1 MTMNLICKVQTTLM
15 SKNED
20 YEFQFDSAHGSLGLK
35 WWLRIAIHLCT
46 RPSWAKMTIM
56 NIIMNFALQVL
67 RIVSRLTCI
76 LSCIS
81 LVYYFFYT
89 WGTCIEISRDLH
101 WNLRLF
107 SKTLATCH
115 SQLLQNVA
123 EARNRTRACWM
134 RGKCA
139 YHSAMRN
146 WYK

>member
-1 MTMNLICKVQTTLM
+1 MQVPFGFWV
-15 SKNED
+15 KNTESNARLRLRRRLALL
-20 YEFQFDSAHGSLGLK
+20 SAFLTQNPKGTC
-35 WWLRIAIHLCT
+35 IAT
-46 RPSWAKMTIM
+46 
-56 NIIMNFALQVL
+56 LQVL

-115 SQLLQNVA
+115 SQLLQNIA
-123 EARNRTRACWM
+123 EARNRTRADWT

-139 YHSAMRN
+139 DHSAMEI
-146 WYK
+146 WYKWGIKFFK